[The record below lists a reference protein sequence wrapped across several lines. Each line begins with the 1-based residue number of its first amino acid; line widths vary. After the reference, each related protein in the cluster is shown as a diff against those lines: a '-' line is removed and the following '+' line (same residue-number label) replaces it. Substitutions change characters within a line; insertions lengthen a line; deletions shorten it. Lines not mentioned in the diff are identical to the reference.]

1 MATGGSS
8 RMLAEATAR
17 ELRKNKGEVTA
28 IGNSNDAMLRD
39 IEARSGMV
47 PQSGQLEGAMIGG
60 VGGSQNNAYNQLEAT
75 AAGAANMSSAIP
87 AYVKAAQAYAQYLKD
102 QKNKGSG
109 GGGGYGGGGT
119 GTPSRAMLSAGLT
132 PMGLTLPDS
141 RMAQDFGNPY
151 GSIGMQPFVPT
162 PTAPAMIPTRGSS
175 ARNWP
180 AVSQNSGYS
189 NNQGVRDL
197 APFEDVPMDFSQWT
211 YRDPYASSPYPMG
224 ITRRM
229 IQNRGY

>member
-1 MATGGSS
+1 
-8 RMLAEATAR
+8 MLAEATAR
-17 ELRKNKGEVTA
+17 ELRKNKGEATA
-28 IGNSNDAMLRD
+28 IGASNSNMLRD

-47 PQSGQLEGAMIGG
+47 PQAGQLEGSLISG
-60 VGGSQNNAYNQLEAT
+60 VSGAQNNAYNQLEAT
-75 AAGAANMSSAIP
+75 ASGAANMSANIP
-87 AYVKAAQAYAQYLKD
+87 AYVKAAQAYAKYIRD

-109 GGGGYGGGGT
+109 TGGGGYGGGGN
-119 GTPSRAMLSAGLT
+119 GIPSRTMLSAGFS
-132 PMGLTLPDS
+132 PMGNVLSDS

-175 ARNWP
+175 TRNWP
-180 AVSQNSGYS
+180 AASQNSGYS

-211 YRDPYASSPYPMG
+211 YRNPYAATQYPMG
-224 ITRRM
+224 INRGMMR
-229 IQNRGY
+229 NRGY

>member
-28 IGNSNDAMLRD
+28 IGNSNDAMLRE

-60 VGGSQNNAYNQLEAT
+60 VGGSQTNAYNQLEAT

-102 QKNKGSG
+102 QKKKDSG
-109 GGGGYGGGGT
+109 GDGNYMNNQSGI
-119 GTPSRAMLSAGLT
+119 PSYSMLAAGLS
-132 PMGLTLPDS
+132 PMGNRLSPS
-141 RMAQDFGNPY
+141 RMAQEFTNPY
-151 GSIGMQPFVPT
+151 ASIGMAPYQP
-162 PTAPAMIPTRGSS
+162 R
-175 ARNWP
+175 
-180 AVSQNSGYS
+180 
-189 NNQGVRDL
+189 VR
-197 APFEDVPMDFSQWT
+197 
-211 YRDPYASSPYPMG
+211 RPYYPQA
-224 ITRRM
+224 TDY
-229 IQNRGY
+229 Q

>member
-1 MATGGSS
+1 
-8 RMLAEATAR
+8 MLAEATAR
-17 ELRKNKGEVTA
+17 ELRKNKGEATA
-28 IGNSNDAMLRD
+28 IGASNSNMLRD

-47 PQSGQLEGAMIGG
+47 PQAGQLEGSIISD
-60 VGGSQNNAYNQLEAT
+60 VGGAQNNAYSQLEAT
-75 AAGAANMSSAIP
+75 ASGAANMSANIP
-87 AYVKAAQAYAQYLKD
+87 AYVKAAQAYAKYIRD
-102 QKNKGSG
+102 QKNKSSGSG
-109 GGGGYGGGGT
+109 NGGYGGGGT
-119 GTPSRAMLSAGLT
+119 VTPSRAMLSAGFS
-132 PMGLTLPDS
+132 PMGNPLSDS

-162 PTAPAMIPTRGSS
+162 PIVPAMIPTRGSS
-175 ARNWP
+175 TRNWP
-180 AVSQNSGYS
+180 AASQNSGYS

-211 YRDPYASSPYPMG
+211 YRDPYTSSPYPMG